1 MILSPQRLC
10 IYVILLVFMSGC
22 AARVQEVK
30 RECGTPYT
38 VRGKT
43 YHPLKKVEPGFT
55 QDGVASWYGPGFHGK
70 KTASGETYDMHEL
83 TAANNVLPLKTLV
96 KVKNL
101 DNGQEVVVRINDR
114 GPFVNDRV
122 IDLSLSAALG
132 LGMVK
137 PGTAPVRITVVDPPK
152 VLVASCQKAAPP
164 KEAPVIAPN
173 PFFRNKVRNVLALIR

>member
-1 MILSPQRLC
+1 MVFLPQRFL
-10 IYVILLVFMSGC
+10 ISAILLVVMSGC
-22 AARVQEVK
+22 AAKIQEVK
-30 RECGTPYT
+30 RDCGPPYT

-43 YHPLKKVEPGFT
+43 YHPLKNVEPGFT
-55 QDGVASWYGPGFHGK
+55 QDGIASWYGPGFHGR

-101 DNGQEVVVRINDR
+101 GNGKEVLVRINDR

-137 PGTAPVRITVVDPPK
+137 PGTAPVRITVVDPLK
-152 VLVASCQKAAPP
+152 TQVASNEKATPA
-164 KEAPVIAPN
+164 KEVPTSAPN
-173 PFFRNKVRNVLALIR
+173 PFFSNKVRNVLAFIR